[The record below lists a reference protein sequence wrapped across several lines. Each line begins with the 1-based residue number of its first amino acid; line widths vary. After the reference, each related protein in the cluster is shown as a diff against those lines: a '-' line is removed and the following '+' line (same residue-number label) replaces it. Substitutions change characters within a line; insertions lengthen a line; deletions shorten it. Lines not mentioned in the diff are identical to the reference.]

1 MKYDLKNT
9 YDLNKA
15 RLLFDKYVSE
25 GKRIELSLVKEK
37 RTIAQ
42 NSYIH
47 VLFTLYG
54 IHFGLTIEEAKTDIK
69 RLCHFM
75 MYEKNGKKYLRSTAD
90 LSVEEMITF
99 IDWFRNYSSQHGC
112 YLPEAAEYLMNRFD
126 IDRTIEA
133 HKEYL

>member
-15 RLLFDKYVSE
+15 RLLFDKYISE

-37 RTIAQ
+37 RTINQ
-42 NSYIH
+42 NNYIH
-47 VLFTLYG
+47 VLFTLFG
-54 IHFGLTIEEAKTDIK
+54 IEFGLTIDEAKTYIK
-69 RLCHFM
+69 RHCPFM
-75 MYEKNGKKYLRSTAD
+75 TYEKNGEKYLRSTAD
-90 LSVEEMITF
+90 LSITEMITF
-99 IDWFRNYSSQHGC
+99 VDWFRHYASMHGC
-112 YLPEAAEYLMNRFD
+112 HLPSSEEYLLKRFD